1 MLLDGSL
8 TATGWITGRYPL
20 DRFAKVWA
28 DVQNKRGLKTL
39 IEMP

>member
-8 TATGWITGRYPL
+8 TATGWIIWRYPL
-20 DRFAKVWA
+20 DRLAEVWA